1 MHLRLLGQNS
11 ITQLCLIP
19 IDAVYSGLFTTSM
32 SMSHTISAY
41 PERHFSYQI
50 FCETSVIYKGLTYSM
65 FLIIF

>member
-32 SMSHTISAY
+32 SMLHTIY

-50 FCETSVIYKGLTYSM
+50 VCETSVIYKGLTYSM